1 MKQHLGITGRVLMT
15 MTDNRWAIV
24 IVAGLIVLLSL
35 NYTYYE
41 YRVEVIKGNIAWDIP
56 TANFNPLKLNFNK

>member
-1 MKQHLGITGRVLMT
+1 MT

>member
-1 MKQHLGITGRVLMT
+1 MKMHLGIIGRVLMN

-41 YRVEVIKGNIAWDIP
+41 YRVQVLRGEIAWDIP
-56 TANFNPLKLNFNK
+56 TANLNPLK

>member
-1 MKQHLGITGRVLMT
+1 MKQHLGITGRVPMT

-41 YRVEVIKGNIAWDIP
+41 YRVEVIRGNIAWDIP
-56 TANFNPLKLNFNK
+56 TANFNPLK

>member
-1 MKQHLGITGRVLMT
+1 MN

-41 YRVEVIKGNIAWDIP
+41 YRVQVLRGEIAWDIP
-56 TANFNPLKLNFNK
+56 TANLNPLK